1 MEDETLRLVYF
12 HRGYQREQV
21 KTLKRFS
28 NALFVVPVIRLFRL
42 PPHHGVGISLSS
54 DCMNLFFKELSFSR
68 IGSFLYLI
76 KKTNS
81 SIIFSLHLEIK
92 MFNIK
97 NERKAVFVKW
107 ASRSHLDVIEE
118 KWYSNE
124 LLAKKKKRI
133 FQLKKCNAKRNMRSS
148 TNARE
153 GGTLPPATRNNT
165 SPIIMQW
172 GYVKTVRSISCKK
185 KQQQQMGSITAPWI
199 RVAIPTPSQSQ
210 RLIRYRKRLA
220 MRSN

>member
-76 KKTNS
+76 KKKTNS

-92 MFNIK
+92 MFIIK

-118 KWYSNE
+118 KWYSDE
-124 LLAKKKKRI
+124 LLAKKK
-133 FQLKKCNAKRNMRSS
+133 Q
-148 TNARE
+148 
-153 GGTLPPATRNNT
+153 
-165 SPIIMQW
+165 
-172 GYVKTVRSISCKK
+172 KK
-185 KQQQQMGSITAPWI
+185 KTFPVKKKMQRKKKYAVLHKCSRRRHP
-199 RVAIPTPSQSQ
+199 PSGH
-210 RLIRYRKRLA
+210 KE
-220 MRSN
+220 

>member
-1 MEDETLRLVYF
+1 MYWV
-12 HRGYQREQV
+12 
-21 KTLKRFS
+21 
-28 NALFVVPVIRLFRL
+28 
-42 PPHHGVGISLSS
+42 ISLS
-54 DCMNLFFKELSFSR
+54 NK
-68 IGSFLYLI
+68 

-165 SPIIMQW
+165 SPIIMQR

-185 KQQQQMGSITAPWI
+185 KTTNGQHYSALNKSCNTISKPIIATDKIQEKA
-199 RVAIPTPSQSQ
+199 
-210 RLIRYRKRLA
+210 
-220 MRSN
+220 SNEK